1 MTEPKCGPLTAAA
14 IDSQAATGGTPA
26 DMTIAMRNHACLME
40 ADRAELIETL
50 KYVLVDEPNLI
61 PRASSS
67 CRNVI
72 RNLLRDLGEAQS

>member
-14 IDSQAATGGTPA
+14 IEAQAATGGTPA

-50 KYVLVDEPNLI
+50 KYVLVE
-61 PRASSS
+61 SSS

-72 RNLLRDLGEAQS
+72 RNLLRDLGEVAS